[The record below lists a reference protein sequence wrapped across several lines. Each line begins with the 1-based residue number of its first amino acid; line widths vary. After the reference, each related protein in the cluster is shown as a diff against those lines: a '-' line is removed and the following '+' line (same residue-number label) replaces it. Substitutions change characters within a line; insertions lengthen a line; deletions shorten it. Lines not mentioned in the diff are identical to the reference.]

1 MERWGYLSFRWLSPT
16 TRLQEFFYARVQ
28 NDKKNIY
35 IYTELRSQ
43 PPTLE
48 LNVYATL
55 REITEVIF
63 GIPTVHDQL
72 VS

>member
-1 MERWGYLSFRWLSPT
+1 MQSWAYLSYRGLSPT
-16 TRLQEFFYARVQ
+16 TRLQEFFDARDQ
-28 NDKKNIY
+28 NDKKKIT
-35 IYTELRSQ
+35 YTELRSQ

-55 REITEVIF
+55 RVIAEVIF
-63 GIPTVHDQL
+63 GIPRVQL